1 MVIRPR
7 STTVSQ
13 YVTPSASVN
22 AISCT
27 ALAPASRKCAPAT
40 EIALNRGTSAAQN
53 SMVSAISRSDGSGG
67 QIQVPRD
74 AYSLRMSFWMVPV
87 SFSRGTPFF
96 SAAAT

>member
-1 MVIRPR
+1 M
-7 STTVSQ
+7 
-13 YVTPSASVN
+13 N

-27 ALAPASRKCAPAT
+27 AVAPASRKCAPAT

-67 QIQVPRD
+67 QIQVPRE
-74 AYSLRMSFWMVPV
+74 AYSLRMSFWIVPV
-87 SFSRGTPFF
+87 SLALGIPFR

>member
-1 MVIRPR
+1 M
-7 STTVSQ
+7 
-13 YVTPSASVN
+13 
-22 AISCT
+22 
-27 ALAPASRKCAPAT
+27 SRKCALTT

-74 AYSLRMSFWMVPV
+74 AYSLRMSFWIVPV
-87 SFSRGTPFF
+87 SFARGTPPR

>member
-1 MVIRPR
+1 
-7 STTVSQ
+7 
-13 YVTPSASVN
+13 VTPSASVK
-22 AISCT
+22 AISWT
-27 ALAPASRKCAPAT
+27 ALAPASRKWAPAT
-40 EIALNRGTSAAQN
+40 EIALNLGTSAAQN
-53 SMVSAISRSDGSGG
+53 SIVSAISRSDGSGG

>member
-1 MVIRPR
+1 M
-7 STTVSQ
+7 
-13 YVTPSASVN
+13 TPSASVN

-40 EIALNRGTSAAQN
+40 EIALNLGTSAAQN
-53 SMVSAISRSDGSGG
+53 SIVSAISRSDGSGG
-67 QIQVPRD
+67 QIQVPRE

>member
-1 MVIRPR
+1 M
-7 STTVSQ
+7 
-13 YVTPSASVN
+13 N

-40 EIALNRGTSAAQN
+40 EIALNLGTSAAQN
-53 SMVSAISRSDGSGG
+53 SMVSAIRRRDGSAG
-67 QIQVPRD
+67 QIQVPRE

-87 SFSRGTPFF
+87 SFSRGTPLR